1 MSCWTRGFDKAIRS
15 IAMLLADDAQRKNEI
30 QPPFRLS
37 LDDSRGGG
45 SGEVEIDKR
54 LVDCVHTID
63 DVFGVEADCEILA
76 FETDGDFFVDFAV
89 VGVSVEGERVFF
101 DLHLDV
107 GFFLCAVDERDA
119 VDCVFKHFFCQR

>member
-1 MSCWTRGFDKAIRS
+1 
-15 IAMLLADDAQRKNEI
+15 MLLADDAQRKNEI

-37 LDDSRGGG
+37 LYNSRGGG

-89 VGVSVEGERVFF
+89 VGVSVRKANAEISAEQDGCTSEQVRVVLCTCERV
-101 DLHLDV
+101 
-107 GFFLCAVDERDA
+107 A
-119 VDCVFKHFFCQR
+119 